1 MSKSEVVAVSSNTSF
16 VSAHLDHNERGSSH
30 VGNLPITTVSSNQ
43 DYFPPDSMNQ
53 TVRLVRDKLDKIQA
67 SGEHPQAGSA
77 SKKARVDNRR
87 RI

>member
-1 MSKSEVVAVSSNTSF
+1 MSENEAVAVSSNTSF
-16 VSAHLDHNERGSSH
+16 VSSHLDHNKRGSSH
-30 VGNLPITTVSSNQ
+30 IVNPPITTVSSNQ
-43 DYFPPDSMNQ
+43 DYFPSDSMNQ

-67 SGEHPQAGSA
+67 SGEHPQAESA